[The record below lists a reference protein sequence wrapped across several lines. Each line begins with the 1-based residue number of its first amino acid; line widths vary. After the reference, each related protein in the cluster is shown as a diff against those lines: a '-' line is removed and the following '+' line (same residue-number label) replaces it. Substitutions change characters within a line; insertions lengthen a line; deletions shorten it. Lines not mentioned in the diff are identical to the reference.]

1 VREGSKSKNFDRFFT
16 VEMAVRLCVGNAM
29 PLAGVNHAAFTAA
42 HHTTRASAGW
52 VYALDFFAFKN
63 PGWFRGPC
71 GREFNIL
78 DPVRLALPRPPNLE
92 PQYETAPKKLS
103 REKH

>member
-1 VREGSKSKNFDRFFT
+1 
-16 VEMAVRLCVGNAM
+16 M
-29 PLAGVNHAAFTAA
+29 PWAGANHAAFTAA
-42 HHTTRASAGW
+42 HHTTCERGLGFR
-52 VYALDFFAFKN
+52 VRFFCFKN

-78 DPVRLALPRPPNLE
+78 DPVRLALARPPNLE
-92 PQYETAPKKLS
+92 PQYATVQKKLS

>member
-1 VREGSKSKNFDRFFT
+1 VR
-16 VEMAVRLCVGNAM
+16 VRVGFS
-29 PLAGVNHAAFTAA
+29 HSIFC
-42 HHTTRASAGW
+42 
-52 VYALDFFAFKN
+52 FKN

-92 PQYETAPKKLS
+92 PQYETVLKKLS